1 MLLFVSIVNL
11 ALATAL
17 LCLVASA
24 RAGREVIPPL
34 FLAVAG
40 LCGVI
45 AMRYPAPDPP
55 GLAKPDDPAA
65 QYIVQSVH
73 QDFVTLQADVTRTV
87 TNIQTNVRAE
97 IKTVTANINNAQ
109 TEIKNEIKDESKI
122 EIQNVQ
128 TNVTKL
134 HNDIVD
140 VQNKVVAVNNTLV
153 QLSGEISRCRHCSG
167 GGVIHKR
174 ARGGHPARQCGCRLS
189 VPGAPRA
196 EARSHDYVAY

>member
-1 MLLFVSIVNL
+1 MLLIVSIVNL

-24 RAGREVIPPL
+24 RAGREVILPL

-45 AMRYPAPDPP
+45 AMRYSAPDPP
-55 GLAKPDDPAA
+55 APPNIDPAA
-65 QYIVQSVH
+65 QFIVQSVH
-73 QDFVTLQADVTRTV
+73 QDFVTLQTDVTQAV
-87 TNIQTNVRAE
+87 TNIQTSVQAE
-97 IKTVTANINNAQ
+97 IKTETTNINNAQ
-109 TEIKNEIKDESKI
+109 TEIKNEIKDETKI

-140 VQNKVVAVNNTLV
+140 VQNKVIAVNNTLV
-153 QLSGEISRCRHCSG
+153 QLSGELSRCRHCSG

-189 VPGAPRA
+189 VPGARRA
-196 EARSHDYVAY
+196 DARSHDYLAY

>member
-1 MLLFVSIVNL
+1 MLLIVSFVNL
-11 ALATAL
+11 ALATML
-17 LCLVASA
+17 LGLIASA
-24 RAGREVIPPL
+24 RAGREVILPL

-45 AMRYPAPDPP
+45 AMRYPAPAPP
-55 GLAKPDDPAA
+55 GPPTPDDRAVHV
-65 QYIVQSVH
+65 IVQAVH

-87 TNIQTNVRAE
+87 TNIQANVQTE
-97 IKTVTANINNAQ
+97 IKTVTTNINAAQ
-109 TEIKNEIKDESKI
+109 TDIKNEIKDETKI

-140 VQNKVVAVNNTLV
+140 VQNKVIAVNNTLV
-153 QLSGEISRCRHCSG
+153 QLRGELSRCKHCSG

-174 ARGGHPARQCGCRLS
+174 ARGSHPARQCGCRLS
-189 VPGAPRA
+189 VPGA